1 MHNKRSMTRIA
12 FCTKQKGF
20 TIPEL
25 LMVISI
31 IAVVGA
37 LAFPFYNNFIGT
49 AYAENA
55 TRDFVESLRRA
66 NSKARG
72 SDQNAAWGVHRSGGS
87 FVLFQGASWASRNA
101 TLDESHSIPSSL
113 IFSGPTDYIFTK
125 MGTTTTTGTT
135 TITGTQGR
143 ALDVVVNA
151 EGMISTQ

>member
-1 MHNKRSMTRIA
+1 MRRVA
-12 FCTKQKGF
+12 FYTKQKGF

-25 LMVISI
+25 LMVVSI
-31 IAVVGA
+31 IAVIGA

-72 SDQNAAWGVHRSGGS
+72 SDQNTAWGVHRAGGS
-87 FVLFQGASWASRNA
+87 FVLFQGASWASRNSI
-101 TLDESHSIPSSL
+101 LDESHSIPSSL
-113 IFSGPTDYIFTK
+113 TFSGPADYIFTK

-135 TITGTQGR
+135 TITSSQGR
-143 ALDVVVNA
+143 TLSVVVNA
-151 EGMISTQ
+151 AGMISTQ